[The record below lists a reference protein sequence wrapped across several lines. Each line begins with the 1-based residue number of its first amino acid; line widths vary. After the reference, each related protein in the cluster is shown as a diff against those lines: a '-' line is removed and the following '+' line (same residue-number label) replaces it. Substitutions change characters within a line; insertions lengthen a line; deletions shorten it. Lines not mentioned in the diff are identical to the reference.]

1 MEVMRPAEGLEGVGE
16 VVIITVRFGRP
27 GGGIGGRGMV
37 DGVLSRKVLQ
47 VGRISQVGRGSDRVL
62 SV

>member
-1 MEVMRPAEGLEGVGE
+1 MRPAEGLEGVGE

-37 DGVLSRKVLQ
+37 VDGVLSGKVLQ